1 MIIIRTKYVI
11 DQQDIEISKNRTVT
25 QNANILGS
33 LAPLTRT
40 NKLLTR
46 IIMFPTQKLNIFAS
60 LASLARRSYH

>member
-25 QNANILGS
+25 QNAKILGS
-33 LAPLTRT
+33 LALLTRT

-60 LASLARRSYH
+60 LVSLVRRSYY